1 MPDTVLFSHQA
12 LRNEFEST
20 RASFHDLLNS
30 IPDQALEYKSP
41 GNVWDIKAELWH
53 IAQSLGFLAPA
64 IINVLR
70 GHPWGALYLHF
81 PVGIRSWING
91 YLLVPFLSRR
101 ATCREIAQ
109 AYDKAYARIMAEF
122 DRTRQ
127 GEWALGAKFPVGYR
141 TLVYIFHNPSEHFQ
155 LHADRTRQNLD
166 LYNKSLGK

>member
-1 MPDTVLFSHQA
+1 MPDTILFSRQA

-41 GNVWDIKAELWH
+41 GSVWNIKAELWH

-64 IINVLR
+64 VINVLR
-70 GHPWGALYLHF
+70 GRPWGALYLHF

-101 ATCREIAQ
+101 ATRQEIAQ

-122 DRTRQ
+122 DRMRE
-127 GEWALGAKFPVGYR
+127 GEWALRVKFPVGHQ
-141 TLVYIFHNPSEHFQ
+141 TLVYVFHNPSEHFQ
-155 LHADRTRQNLD
+155 LHAERIRQNLV
-166 LYNKSLGK
+166 LYDVNSG